1 MKILFRQ
8 QGGAM
13 PPYLAY
19 NPFVPQSTGTVQTT
33 TQTTQTTKSS
43 DSNELKDKD
52 LLNMLKEI
60 DGLPNDMQIV
70 ISNIQNMYQLQ
81 SLVPNSSTN
90 KSLVN
95 MYLGALYKTKVAG
108 YNKKEYDNAY
118 QIVKNN
124 KGLSE
129 FAITDNGSLVVQN
142 RETGQFSTINIQEY
156 LANPEA
162 FNSSVSK
169 YAVQTNSN
177 LLYWRA
183 HSKNQAFNNGVFSIV
198 ENGIGLEKVAELVN
212 SNLNNLG
219 KSETSKPFSIY
230 SQDGQIVA
238 GADILKELQKQGVNT
253 TLDGLYEGKVISE
266 TQREQASAALN
277 YLYSILP
284 KNAQT
289 LLQIKAVQNGL
300 GDANNPQQAAKAL
313 LGQLIMSKE
322 STKFNIEL
330 DFKGAYNIDGSK
342 KSDSDG
348 KSDFDKINYNAA
360 GQFVM
365 GVGYASQFTFQDG
378 TNDGATVYSTEMP
391 VTKNNQPIGR
401 STIQDLT
408 TSDFSGVL
416 DFNNVTM
423 GGLTI
428 SPTGL
433 SRVITDD
440 GAAHSIDMVIDT
452 KALQSGVIKP
462 DLRYFKKKEQADNYI
477 RENNIDAK
485 NYEAVNKVYQQYGLP
500 VKYTEDG
507 KLNVQAYARFA
518 VFNGEATNTAFSTTQ
533 DSDITFNDYL
543 RELTDQEEANV
554 IADLKKIDSK
564 FSYDSKS
571 WWDSISPF
579 WNEHDSIYKGTIWI
593 PVKAHM
599 LNAMASQSAGLSSN
613 QINTLD
619 ALEQAKSRTSE
630 LQQKYKNGNDWK

>member
-219 KSETSKPFSIY
+219 KSETSKPFSFY
-230 SQDGQIVA
+230 SQNGQIVA

-266 TQREQASAALN
+266 TQREQALAALN

-330 DFKGAYNIDGSK
+330 DFKGAYNADGSS

-579 WNEHDSIYKGTIWI
+579 WNGHDSIYKGTIWI